1 MSVTLTDTHPRLVRE
16 ARTIESM
23 IQIYCH
29 RKCGRHTA
37 DGTSKGLC
45 TECQELFD
53 YAVVRLNKCPFQ
65 EEKSTCANCKV
76 HCYKPEMRERIR
88 DVMRYSGPFM
98 LYRHPYLAFM
108 HLVVD
113 DRREAKDLPVRRRVG
128 E

>member
-1 MSVTLTDTHPRLVRE
+1 MTIALTNTHPRLVRE

-29 RKCGRHTA
+29 RKH
-37 DGTSKGLC
+37 GTRKGLC
-45 TECQELFD
+45 AECQELLD
-53 YAVVRLNKCPFQ
+53 YAIVRLNKCPFQ

-76 HCYKPEMRERIR
+76 HCYRPDMRERIR

-113 DRREAKDLPVRRRVG
+113 DRREGKELPVRRRTP

>member
-1 MSVTLTDTHPRLVRE
+1 MSVTLTNTHPRLVRE

-23 IQIYCH
+23 IQIYCR
-29 RKCGRHTA
+29 RKHE
-37 DGTSKGLC
+37 TSRGLC
-45 TECQELFD
+45 TDCQELFD

-76 HCYKPEMRERIR
+76 HCYRPEMRERIR
-88 DVMRYSGPFM
+88 DVMRFSGPFM

-113 DRREAKDLPVRRRVG
+113 DRREAKELPVRRRL
-128 E
+128 EE